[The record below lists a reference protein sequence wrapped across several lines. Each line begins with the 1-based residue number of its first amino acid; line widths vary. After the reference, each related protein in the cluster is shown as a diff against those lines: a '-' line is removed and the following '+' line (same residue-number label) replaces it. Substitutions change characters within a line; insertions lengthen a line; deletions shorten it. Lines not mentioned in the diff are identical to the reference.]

1 MYQFI
6 NTLHSYTRWVLLI
19 LIVVVLFRAAMGWF
33 GKRPYTKSDN
43 MWSVSLLGLTHLQAL
58 GGLILYFF
66 LSPITQ
72 SAFADFGAAMK
83 DKYLRFYAVEHLTI
97 MLLAVVMIQLGR
109 TLSKKAIGAEAKHKK
124 LFIYTLIGLVLILAG
139 IPWDKI

>member
-1 MYQFI
+1 MYQLF
-6 NTLHSYTRWVLLI
+6 NSLHSYLRWILL
-19 LIVVVLFRAAMGWF
+19 LLLVIVVVKALLGWL
-33 GKRPYTKSDN
+33 GKKPFEKLDN
-43 MWSVSLLGLTHLQAL
+43 TLSVSLLGATHLQAL
-58 GGLILYFF
+58 LGLILYFF

-72 SAFADFGAAMK
+72 SAFGDFGAAMK

-109 TLSKKAIGAEAKHKK
+109 TLSKKAIGDQSKHKK
-124 LFIYTLIGLVLILAG
+124 LLIYTAIGLVLVLAG